1 MDKIMDI
8 NVEPTAEAIDTMAE
22 RVQRYSDELTSIAK
36 RMREKKDISYAAE
49 ATNAAVNM
57 LQNLRLD
64 LLVSR
69 PIREYE
75 RAAACKAHKEGK

>member
-1 MDKIMDI
+1 MDI
-8 NVEPTAEAIDTMAE
+8 NVEPTAGTIDKMAE
-22 RVQRYSDELTSIAK
+22 QAQRYSSELTSIAK